1 MSSIHPERVSPLFP
15 ATVPVQPD
23 DDEARRL
30 LQEELAKSIYQEAEP
45 SLLERAWAAFLN
57 WLGELLGQIRSVD
70 AGLGTVLLAVGA
82 VVVIGVAILL
92 IKPRLNAKRRPEPTV
107 FQASARRSAQTH
119 RTAAETA
126 AHRDEWDEALTERF
140 RAITRSAEER
150 VIIDEQAG
158 RTAVEVARQ
167 LQDLFMAQSGDLDWL
182 ALRFNEVHYGARP
195 ATQADYQRTVEL
207 DHTLL
212 RSQPRR
218 QTVSRQWTAP
228 V

>member
-1 MSSIHPERVSPLFP
+1 MQAGPESRLLPS
-15 ATVPVQPD
+15 TVPLQPD

-30 LQEELAKSIYQEAEP
+30 LKDELAQGIYQEAEP
-45 SLLERAWAAFLN
+45 SLLERAWTAFLN

-70 AGLGTVLLAVGA
+70 AGLGTILLAVGA
-82 VVVIGVAILL
+82 VVVIAVAILL
-92 IKPRLNAKRRPEPTV
+92 IKPRLNARRRPEPSV
-107 FQASARRSAQTH
+107 FQASARSSAQTH
-119 RTAAETA
+119 RAAADA
-126 AHRDEWDEALTERF
+126 AARNSQWDEALTERF

-167 LQDLFMAQSGDLDWL
+167 LQDLFNAQSGDLDWL

-195 ATQADYQRTVEL
+195 ATQGDYQRTVEL
-207 DHTLL
+207 DQVLL
-212 RSQPRR
+212 RSQPRHR
-218 QTVSRQWTAP
+218 AVSQQWTVP

>member
-1 MSSIHPERVSPLFP
+1 MQAGPESRLLPS
-15 ATVPVQPD
+15 TVPLQQD

-30 LQEELAKSIYQEAEP
+30 LQDELAKGIYQEAEP
-45 SLLERAWAAFLN
+45 SLLERAWTAFLN

-70 AGLGTVLLAVGA
+70 AGLGTILLAVGA
-82 VVVIGVAILL
+82 VVVIAVAILL
-92 IKPRLNAKRRPEPTV
+92 IKPRLNARRRPEPSV
-107 FQASARRSAQTH
+107 FQASARSSAQTH
-119 RTAAETA
+119 RAAADA
-126 AHRDEWDEALTERF
+126 AARNSQWDEALTERF

-167 LQDLFMAQSGDLDWL
+167 LQDLFNAQSGDLDWL

-195 ATQADYQRTVEL
+195 ATQGDYQRTVEL
-207 DHTLL
+207 DQVLL
-212 RSQPRR
+212 RSQPRHR
-218 QTVSRQWTAP
+218 AVSQQWTVP

>member
-1 MSSIHPERVSPLFP
+1 MQAGPESRLLPS
-15 ATVPVQPD
+15 TVPLQPD

-30 LQEELAKSIYQEAEP
+30 LKDELAKGIYQEAEP
-45 SLLERAWAAFLN
+45 SLLERAWTAFLN

-70 AGLGTVLLAVGA
+70 AGLGTILLAVGA
-82 VVVIGVAILL
+82 VVVIAVAILL
-92 IKPRLNAKRRPEPTV
+92 IKPRLNARRRPEPSV
-107 FQASARRSAQTH
+107 FQASARSSAQTH
-119 RTAAETA
+119 RAAADA
-126 AHRDEWDEALTERF
+126 AARNSQWDEALTERF

-167 LQDLFMAQSGDLDWL
+167 LQDLFNAQSGDLDWL

-195 ATQADYQRTVEL
+195 ATQGDYQRTVEL
-207 DHTLL
+207 DQVLL
-212 RSQPRR
+212 RSQPRHR
-218 QTVSRQWTAP
+218 AVSQQWTVP

>member
-1 MSSIHPERVSPLFP
+1 MQAGPESRLLPS
-15 ATVPVQPD
+15 TVPLQPD

-30 LQEELAKSIYQEAEP
+30 LQDELAKGIYQEAEP
-45 SLLERAWAAFLN
+45 SLLERAWTAFLN

-70 AGLGTVLLAVGA
+70 AGLGTILLAVGA
-82 VVVIGVAILL
+82 VVVIAVAILL
-92 IKPRLNAKRRPEPTV
+92 IKPRLNARRRPEPSV
-107 FQASARRSAQTH
+107 FQASARSSAQTH
-119 RTAAETA
+119 RAAADA
-126 AHRDEWDEALTERF
+126 AARNSQWDEALTERF

-167 LQDLFMAQSGDLDWL
+167 LQDLFNAQSGDLDWL

-195 ATQADYQRTVEL
+195 ATQGDYQRTVEL
-207 DHTLL
+207 DQVLL
-212 RSQPRR
+212 RSQPRHR
-218 QTVSRQWTAP
+218 AVSQQWTVP